1 MPNSDTA
8 LRVAD
13 DGGVRSPSGGARDVA
28 TGSSPT
34 RTAKLRGRRL
44 VPLLLTG
51 IAVLAAAV
59 MTWAM
64 WQAYMASPWTRDAT
78 VRVYV
83 VTLAPEVAGRIVE
96 LSVLDN
102 QFVHKG
108 DLLMVI
114 DPTDYAIAVSSAE
127 AQVEQARANM
137 ENDQLKAQRRQELT
151 TLSTSVE
158 QKQTYTTAA
167 IASAASYQSAVAQ
180 LGQARVSLRR
190 TRIASPVNGWVTNLQ
205 AQLGDY
211 ATVGTK
217 NISVVNSDSF
227 WVDGYFEETS
237 VQAIQDGDPARIR
250 LMGSRTPL
258 QGHVEGVSHAINV
271 SNAQADSAGLA
282 QVNPVFTWV
291 RLAQR
296 IPVRIHLDAVPP
308 GVRLVAGQTAT
319 VQIDPARPTP
329 AREAGS
335 ERATSAN
342 LPNHN

>member
-1 MPNSDTA
+1 MSNPDTA

-13 DGGVRSPSGGARDVA
+13 DGVRSRLIGGQDVA
-28 TGSSPT
+28 TGPSGT
-34 RTAKLRGRRL
+34 RVRLRGRRL

-78 VRVYV
+78 VRAYV

-96 LSVLDN
+96 LPVADD

-108 DLLMVI
+108 DVLMVI
-114 DPTDYAIAVSSAE
+114 DPTDYAISVSSAQ
-127 AQVEQARANM
+127 AQVDQTRVTM

-158 QKQTYTTAA
+158 QKQTSVAAA
-167 IASAASYQSAVAQ
+167 IAAAASYQSAVAQ
-180 LGQARVSLRR
+180 LGQARVNLAR
-190 TRIASPVNGWVTNLQ
+190 TRIVSPVNGWVTNLQ

-211 ATVGTK
+211 ASVGARTV
-217 NISVVNSDSF
+217 SVVNADSF

-237 VQAIQDGDPARIR
+237 VQTIREGDPARVR
-250 LMGSRTPL
+250 LMGSDRPL

-271 SNAQADSAGLA
+271 GNAQADSAGLA

-296 IPVRIHLDAVPP
+296 IPVRIHLDDVPP

-319 VQIDPARPTP
+319 VQIGPGRSATAR
-329 AREAGS
+329 
-335 ERATSAN
+335 
-342 LPNHN
+342 

>member
-1 MPNSDTA
+1 MSNHDTA

-13 DGGVRSPSGGARDVA
+13 DGVRSRPSSGQNVAAGPPRTSQAR
-28 TGSSPT
+28 
-34 RTAKLRGRRL
+34 LRGRRL
-44 VPLLLTG
+44 VPSLLTG

-83 VTLAPEVAGRIVE
+83 VILAPEVAGRIVE
-96 LSVLDN
+96 LPVADN

-114 DPTDYAIAVSSAE
+114 DPTDYAIAVSSAQ
-127 AQVEQARANM
+127 AQVDQAKVTM
-137 ENDQLKAQRRQELT
+137 ENNQSKAQRRQELS

-158 QKQTYTTAA
+158 LKQDYTVAA

-180 LGQARVSLRR
+180 LAQAKVNLGR
-190 TRIASPVNGWVTNLQ
+190 TQIVSPVNGWVTNLQ

-217 NISVVNSDSF
+217 KISVVNADSF

-237 VQAIQDGDPARIR
+237 ILTIQDGDPVHIR
-250 LMGSRTPL
+250 LMGTRMPIN
-258 QGHVEGVSHAINV
+258 GHVEGVSRAINV
-271 SNAQADSAGLA
+271 SNAQSDSAGLA

-296 IPVRIHLDAVPP
+296 IPVRIHLDDVPP
-308 GVRLVAGQTAT
+308 NVRLVAGQTAT
-319 VQIDPARPTP
+319 VQIDPRQ
-329 AREAGS
+329 S
-335 ERATSAN
+335 TSAN
-342 LPNHN
+342 R

>member
-1 MPNSDTA
+1 MPSSDTA

-13 DGGVRSPSGGARDVA
+13 DGVSTRHTSERDVA
-28 TGSSPT
+28 ADPPRT
-34 RTAKLRGRRL
+34 RAARLAGRRL

-96 LSVLDN
+96 LPVADD

-114 DPTDYAIAVSSAE
+114 DPTDYSIAVSSAQ
-127 AQVEQARANM
+127 AQVEQAKATM
-137 ENDQLKAQRRQELT
+137 ENNQLKAQRRQELT

-158 QKQTYTTAA
+158 QKQDYTTAA

-180 LGQARVSLRR
+180 LGQATVNLRR
-190 TRIASPVNGWVTNLQ
+190 TRIVSPVNGWVTNLQ

-211 ATVGTK
+211 ATVGTR
-217 NISVVNSDSF
+217 NISVVNADSF

-237 VQAIQDGDPARIR
+237 VQAIHDGDPARIR
-250 LMGSRTPL
+250 LMGSSTPL
-258 QGHVEGVSHAINV
+258 QGHVEGVSRAINV

-296 IPVRIHLDAVPP
+296 IPVRIHLDDVPP

-319 VQIDPARPTP
+319 VQIDPAHSTP
-329 AREAGS
+329 ARVTGS
-335 ERATSAN
+335 DGGTSAN

>member
-1 MPNSDTA
+1 
-8 LRVAD
+8 
-13 DGGVRSPSGGARDVA
+13 
-28 TGSSPT
+28 
-34 RTAKLRGRRL
+34 L

-51 IAVLAAAV
+51 FAVLAAAA
-59 MTWAM
+59 MMWAM

-96 LSVLDN
+96 LPMADD

-114 DPTDYAIAVSSAE
+114 DPTNYAIAVSSAQ
-127 AQVEQARANM
+127 AQVDQAKVNM
-137 ENDQLKAQRRQELT
+137 ENDQVKAQRREELT

-158 QKQTYTTAA
+158 QKQTYITAA

-180 LGQARVSLRR
+180 LAQARVNLRR
-190 TRIASPVNGWVTNLQ
+190 TRIVSPVNGWVTNLQ

-211 ATVGTK
+211 ATVGTR
-217 NISVVNSDSF
+217 NISVVNADSF
-227 WVDGYFEETS
+227 WVDGYFEETN
-237 VQAIQDGDPARIR
+237 VQTIQDGDPARIR
-250 LMGSRTPL
+250 LMGSRAPL
-258 QGHVEGVSHAINV
+258 QGHVEGVSHAINI

-296 IPVRIHLDAVPP
+296 IPVRIHLDDVPP

-319 VQIDPARPTP
+319 VQIDPPHPTP
-329 AREAGS
+329 AR
-335 ERATSAN
+335 
-342 LPNHN
+342 

>member
-1 MPNSDTA
+1 MPDTDTT
-8 LRVAD
+8 LRVTD
-13 DGGVRSPSGGARDVA
+13 DGLRSRPHSERDVA
-28 TGSSPT
+28 TAPS
-34 RTAKLRGRRL
+34 RTGNLRLRGRRL

-51 IAVLAAAV
+51 IAALAACI
-59 MTWAM
+59 MIWTM

-96 LSVLDN
+96 LPVVDN

-114 DPTDYAIAVSSAE
+114 ESTNYAIAVSSAQ
-127 AQVEQARANM
+127 AQVEQARVNM
-137 ENDQLKAQRRQELT
+137 ENDRLKAQRCQELT
-151 TLSTSVE
+151 TLSTSIE
-158 QKQTYTTAA
+158 QKQTYMTAA
-167 IASAASYQSAVAQ
+167 MASPASYQSALAQ
-180 LGQARVSLRR
+180 LAQAKVNLGR

-217 NISVVNSDSF
+217 NISVVNADSF
-227 WVDGYFEETS
+227 WVDGYFEEVN
-237 VQAIQDGDPARIR
+237 VQAIKDGDPARIR
-250 LMGSRTPL
+250 LMGSSAPL

-296 IPVRIHLDAVPP
+296 IPVRIHLDRVPP

-319 VQIDPARPTP
+319 VQMDPRHPP
-329 AREAGS
+329 
-335 ERATSAN
+335 
-342 LPNHN
+342 P